1 MKLFVGL
8 GNPGQQYQMNRHNIG
23 FMVLDEIANTHSFGP
38 WRSKFSGHFSE
49 GLLGNKKTL
58 LLKPSTFMNLSGQ
71 SVGELSRF
79 YKLDPKNIIVF
90 HDELDLAPGKC
101 RFKSG
106 GGHAGHNGLKSIHS
120 HISDN
125 YQRVRLGIGHPGHK
139 DLVSKYV
146 LNNFSNE
153 DQKWLRELLAK
164 ISESCIHLANNKPD
178 TFINQIAS
186 ALGKEK
192 LKVDVLSPN
201 GPNEPWPNTYGI
213 WGNEVDQLGLDNLL
227 EYRWKKTYSIFPSI
241 FK

>member
-23 FMVLDEIANTHSFGP
+23 FLVLDEIANTHSFGP

-79 YKLDPKNIIVF
+79 YKIDPKNIIVF

-178 TFINQIAS
+178 KFINQIAS
-186 ALGKEK
+186 TLGNKKGAGEK
-192 LKVDVLSPN
+192 SNEIKVEKTSIKNNFNQETKYEQKSTL
-201 GPNEPWPNTYGI
+201 
-213 WGNEVDQLGLDNLL
+213 QKLLDKFN
-227 EYRWKKTYSIFPSI
+227 RK
-241 FK
+241 